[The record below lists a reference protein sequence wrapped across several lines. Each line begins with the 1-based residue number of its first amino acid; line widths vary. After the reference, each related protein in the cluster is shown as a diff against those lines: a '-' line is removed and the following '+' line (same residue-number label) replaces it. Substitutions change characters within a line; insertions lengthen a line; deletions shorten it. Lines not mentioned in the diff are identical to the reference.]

1 MDWSDRGI
9 VIGLRKHG
17 ETSVILEAMT
27 ESHGR
32 HLGVVRSG
40 RSRSMQPTLQPGNS
54 VNLVWR
60 ARLEEHMGA
69 FAVEGERLRAGRLMA
84 SPMALQGLHWLAA
97 LLRLLPERDPHAG
110 LFAMTEA
117 IVDHFDDAALAPEL
131 VVRFELAVLAELGF
145 GLDLNSC
152 AATGAREDLVY
163 VSPKS
168 GRAVSRAAGAP
179 WAERLLPLPDFI
191 GREAGADFVSFE
203 AIAAGLRLAG
213 YFLRRDLFEPR
224 GLADAMA
231 SRDSFIR
238 EASRASARAG
248 QGGNMTSE

>member
-1 MDWSDRGI
+1 
-9 VIGLRKHG
+9 
-17 ETSVILEAMT
+17 MT
-27 ESHGR
+27 ENHGR

-145 GLDLNSC
+145 GLDLESC
-152 AATGAREDLVY
+152 AATGARDNLAY

-168 GRAVSRAAGAP
+168 GRAVSRDAGAP
-179 WAERLLPLPDFI
+179 WADRLLPLPDFI
-191 GREAGADFVSFE
+191 GRDAGTGEISLDS
-203 AIAAGLRLAG
+203 IDAGFRLAG
-213 YFLRRDLFEPR
+213 YFLQRDLFEPR
-224 GLADAMA
+224 GLTEAMA
-231 SRDSFIR
+231 SRDAFVR
-238 EASRASARAG
+238 EVARASDGLPRD
-248 QGGNMTSE
+248 

>member
-9 VIGLRKHG
+9 VIGLRRHG

-27 ESHGR
+27 ENHGR

-40 RSRSMQPTLQPGNS
+40 RSRAMQPTLQPGNS

-60 ARLEEHMGA
+60 ARLEEHMGV
-69 FAVEGERLRAGRLMA
+69 FVVEGDRLRAGRLMA

-110 LFAMTEA
+110 LFAMAEA
-117 IVDHFDDAALAPEL
+117 IADHFDEVALAPEL
-131 VVRFELAVLAELGF
+131 VVRFELALLAELGF
-145 GLDLNSC
+145 GLDLESC
-152 AATGAREDLVY
+152 AATGVRENLIY

-168 GRAVSRAAGAP
+168 GRAVSRAAGGPYAD
-179 WAERLLPLPDFI
+179 RLLALPDFI
-191 GREAGADFVSFE
+191 AREAAAGG
-203 AIAAGLRLAG
+203 IAADSLADGLRLAG

-224 GLADAMA
+224 GLTDAMA
-231 SRDSFIR
+231 SRDSFVR
-238 EASRASARAG
+238 EALRASASTQQA
-248 QGGNMTSE
+248 

>member
-27 ESHGR
+27 ENHGR

-40 RSRSMQPTLQPGNS
+40 RSRTMQPTLQPGNS

-69 FAVEGERLRAGRLMA
+69 FNVEADRLRAGRLMA
-84 SPMALQGLHWLAA
+84 SPMALQGLHWLGA

-110 LFAMTEA
+110 LFAMAEA
-117 IVDHFDDAALAPEL
+117 IADNFDEAALAPEL
-131 VVRFELAVLAELGF
+131 VVRFELALLAELGF
-145 GLDLNSC
+145 GLDLATC
-152 AATGAREDLVY
+152 AATGAHEELVF

-168 GRAVSRAAGAP
+168 GRAVSRSAGAP
-179 WAERLLPLPDFI
+179 WADRLLVLPDFVA
-191 GREAGADFVSFE
+191 REAGVAGAPAE
-203 AIAAGLRLAG
+203 ELEAGLRLTAH
-213 YFLRRDLFEPR
+213 FLRRDLFEPR
-224 GLADAMA
+224 GLTEAMA
-231 SRDSFIR
+231 SRESFVR
-238 EASRASARAG
+238 EALRASGALAPK
-248 QGGNMTSE
+248 

>member
-27 ESHGR
+27 ENHGR

-69 FAVEGERLRAGRLMA
+69 FAVEGDRLRAGRLMA

-110 LFAMTEA
+110 LFAMAEA
-117 IVDHFDDAALAPEL
+117 IVDHFDDCALAPEL

-145 GLDLNSC
+145 GLDLESC

-168 GRAVSRAAGAP
+168 GRAVSRTAGAP

-191 GREAGADFVSFE
+191 AREAGTEDVSSDSL
-203 AIAAGLRLAG
+203 AAGLRLAG

-231 SRDSFIR
+231 SRDSFMR
-238 EASRASARAG
+238 EALRASG
-248 QGGNMTSE
+248 QGRDQMRE

>member
-1 MDWSDRGI
+1 MDWSDRAI

-27 ESHGR
+27 ENHGR

-60 ARLEEHMGA
+60 ARLEEHMGV
-69 FAVEGERLRAGRLMA
+69 FNVEADRLRAGRLMA
-84 SPMALQGLHWLAA
+84 SSIALQGLHWLAA

-110 LFAMTEA
+110 LFAMAEA
-117 IVDHFDDAALAPEL
+117 IADHFDEPALAPEL

-145 GLDLNSC
+145 GLDLENC
-152 AATGAREDLVY
+152 AATGAREDLVF

-168 GRAVSRAAGAP
+168 GRAVSRSAGAP
-179 WAERLLPLPDFI
+179 YADRLLPLPDFI
-191 GREAGADFVSFE
+191 GREAGAGRASADEWE
-203 AIAAGLRLAG
+203 AGFRLAG
-213 YFLRRDLFEPR
+213 HFLRRDLFEPR
-224 GLADAMA
+224 GMTEAMA
-231 SRDSFIR
+231 SRDLFAR
-238 EASRASARAG
+238 EARRAADK
-248 QGGNMTSE
+248 

>member
-1 MDWSDRGI
+1 MDWSDRAI

-32 HLGVVRSG
+32 HLGIVRAG
-40 RSRSMQPTLQPGNS
+40 RSRTMQPTLQPGNS
-54 VNLVWR
+54 INLVWR
-60 ARLEEHMGA
+60 ARLEEHMGV
-69 FAVEGERLRAGRLMA
+69 FVVEADRLRAGRLMA

-110 LFAMTEA
+110 LFAMAEA
-117 IVDHFDDAALAPEL
+117 IAEHFDDAALAPEL

-145 GLDLNSC
+145 GLDLESC
-152 AATGAREDLVY
+152 AATGARDDLIY

-168 GRAVSRAAGAP
+168 GRAVSRDAGAP
-179 WAERLLPLPDFI
+179 YADRMLPLPLFI
-191 GREAGADFVSFE
+191 AREAGEGASVEDWE
-203 AIAAGLRLAG
+203 AGLRLAG

-224 GLADAMA
+224 GLMEAMA
-231 SRDSFIR
+231 PRDLFAR
-238 EASRASARAG
+238 EARRASVR
-248 QGGNMTSE
+248 

>member
-27 ESHGR
+27 ENHGR

-40 RSRSMQPTLQPGNS
+40 RSRTMQPTLQPGNS

-69 FAVEGERLRAGRLMA
+69 FNVEADRLRAGRLMA
-84 SPMALQGLHWLAA
+84 SPMALQGLHWLGA

-110 LFAMTEA
+110 LFAMAEA
-117 IVDHFDDAALAPEL
+117 IADNFDEAALAPEL
-131 VVRFELAVLAELGF
+131 VVRFELAILAELGF
-145 GLDLNSC
+145 GLDLATC
-152 AATGAREDLVY
+152 AATGAREELVF

-168 GRAVSRAAGAP
+168 GRAVSRSAGAP
-179 WAERLLPLPDFI
+179 WADRLLVLPDFVA
-191 GREAGADFVSFE
+191 REAG
-203 AIAAGLRLAG
+203 IAGAPVGELEAGLRLTAH
-213 YFLRRDLFEPR
+213 FLRRDLFEPR
-224 GLADAMA
+224 GLTEAMA
-231 SRDSFIR
+231 SRESFVR
-238 EASRASARAG
+238 EALRASGALAPK
-248 QGGNMTSE
+248 

>member
-32 HLGVVRSG
+32 HLGVVRAG

-60 ARLEEHMGA
+60 ARLEEHMGVFNIEA
-69 FAVEGERLRAGRLMA
+69 DRLRAGRLMA

-110 LFAMTEA
+110 LFAMAEA
-117 IVDHFDDAALAPEL
+117 IADHFDEAALAPEL
-131 VVRFELAVLAELGF
+131 VVRFELAILAELGF
-145 GLDLNSC
+145 GLDLERC
-152 AATGAREDLVY
+152 AATGSRENLVY

-168 GRAVSRAAGAP
+168 GRAVSRGAGAP
-179 WAERLLPLPDFI
+179 WADRMLVLPEFVS
-191 GREAGADFVSFE
+191 REAGVQPPAAE
-203 AIAAGLRLAG
+203 LEAGLRLTAH
-213 YFLRRDLFEPR
+213 FLRRDLFEPR
-224 GLADAMA
+224 GLAEAMA
-231 SRDSFIR
+231 ARDAFAR
-238 EASRASARAG
+238 EALRASRGSAR
-248 QGGNMTSE
+248 T

>member
-9 VIGLRKHG
+9 VIGVRRHG
-17 ETSVILEAMT
+17 ETSVILEVMT
-27 ESHGR
+27 ENHGR

-60 ARLEEHMGA
+60 ARLEEHMGV
-69 FAVEGERLRAGRLMA
+69 FNVEGDRLRAGRLMA

-110 LFAMTEA
+110 LFAMAEA
-117 IVDHFDDAALAPEL
+117 IADHFDEAVAPEL
-131 VVRFELAVLAELGF
+131 VVRFELALLAELGF
-145 GLDLNSC
+145 GLDLEAC
-152 AATGAREDLVY
+152 AATGVRENLVY

-168 GRAVSRAAGAP
+168 GRAVSREAGAP
-179 WAERLLPLPDFI
+179 YADRLLPLPDFI
-191 GREAGADFVSFE
+191 AREAAAN
-203 AIAAGLRLAG
+203 AIEQESIEAGLRLAG

-224 GLADAMA
+224 GLVEAMG
-231 SRDSFIR
+231 SREGFVR
-238 EASRASARAG
+238 EALRAS
-248 QGGNMTSE
+248 GGAASSRPG

>member
-17 ETSVILEAMT
+17 ETSVILEVMT
-27 ESHGR
+27 ENHGR

-40 RSRSMQPTLQPGNS
+40 RSRAMQPTLQPGNT

-60 ARLEEHMGA
+60 ARLEEHMGM

-110 LFAMTEA
+110 LFAMAEA
-117 IVDHFDDAALAPEL
+117 IADHFDEAALAPEL
-131 VVRFELAVLAELGF
+131 VVRFELAILAELGF
-145 GLDLNSC
+145 GLDLDSC
-152 AATGAREDLVY
+152 AATGVREDLVY

-168 GRAVSRAAGAP
+168 GRAVSRTAGAP
-179 WAERLLPLPDFI
+179 YADRMLPLPAFI
-191 GREAGADFVSFE
+191 SAEAGAAGTSME
-203 AIAAGLRLAG
+203 EMEAGLRLTG

-224 GLADAMA
+224 GLMDAMA
-231 SRDSFIR
+231 SRDIFAR
-238 EASRASARAG
+238 EARRNAG
-248 QGGNMTSE
+248 R